1 MVSCW
6 PKQLHQKRILAN
18 EKKIS
23 KNGIFSKRHTWADSR
38 LLPQNYEF
46 SASLTRLSK
55 TFHRGNFDHCVV
67 ELNGGWRWCHTQ
79 FRVYFHLL
87 NLFFQP
93 WCCCTPLSPSSFPYL
108 QQKMEGFVSDLALL
122 PTIARMF
129 SM

>member
-1 MVSCW
+1 M
-6 PKQLHQKRILAN
+6 KKNLQKCN
-18 EKKIS
+18 
-23 KNGIFSKRHTWADSR
+23 FFKRHAWADSR

-67 ELNGGWRWCHTQ
+67 ELNGCHTQ

-93 WCCCTPLSPSSFPYL
+93 
-108 QQKMEGFVSDLALL
+108 
-122 PTIARMF
+122 
-129 SM
+129 